1 MYVVCNNF
9 IFQMHFNPILL
20 HPIPHRHAPPTP
32 SGVSASNILKTM
44 VCCSCHPPCGERG
57 GDYHFS
63 TTQPGRC
70 YRGVAVISE
79 RRCVVN
85 LRMHYSCCYGAD
97 SAPLPVILE
106 LGMNVFVYCVDNF
119 DGGELAVTP
128 LPDSPQR
135 LYPTVMMV
143 EWGCLMN
150 YVFDFDSAPPWALV
164 VTEATCPFPI
174 PQLSSL
180 ARIAIG
186 EANLGHMDDDA
197 VPSCVRRT
205 SYKFVVNKYVCNVC
219 RIELP

>member
-1 MYVVCNNF
+1 MYDF
-9 IFQMHFNPILL
+9 IFQMQFNHILL
-20 HPIPHRHAPPTP
+20 HPIPHRHVPPTP
-32 SGVSASNILKTM
+32 GGVSASNILKTIDW
-44 VCCSCHPPCGERG
+44 CSCHPPCSERG

-63 TTQPGRC
+63 TTRPGSC

-79 RRCVVN
+79 RRCMVN
-85 LRMHYSCCYGAD
+85 LKIHYSCCYGAN
-97 SAPLPVILE
+97 SAPLPVVLE
-106 LGMNVFVYCVDNF
+106 LGMNVFIYCVDNF

-135 LYPTVMMV
+135 LYPTVMRV

-164 VTEATCPFPI
+164 VTGATGPFPI

-186 EANLGHMDDDA
+186 EADLGHLDDDD

-205 SYKFVVNKYVCNVC
+205 SYKFVVNKYVCSVC
-219 RIELP
+219 RVELP